1 VLVGDCVSEGTP
13 LANETELLAWAVL
26 RAANRT
32 QARGTTIRL
41 VVPRAPEV
49 AYDLDSEIAEE
60 RLLDV
65 EEWLVER
72 GYLVPAD
79 IGLVWGTYTIT
90 PAGLDWLREGMPEPL
105 EAPQKARH
113 IEVREERLE
122 LLRRTEELQSR
133 LVAGT
138 EGRLG
143 DLEEYQRAL
152 ERLYKSAPGHTL
164 TEDAGLRAARG
175 AELVAEDVRGVR
187 LP

>member
-1 VLVGDCVSEGTP
+1 MALSESLRVVARAGCDVLVGDCVSEGTP

-90 PAGLDWLREGMPEPL
+90 SAGLDWLREGMPQPL
-105 EAPQKARH
+105 EAPQM
-113 IEVREERLE
+113 
-122 LLRRTEELQSR
+122 S
-133 LVAGT
+133 
-138 EGRLG
+138 
-143 DLEEYQRAL
+143 
-152 ERLYKSAPGHTL
+152 
-164 TEDAGLRAARG
+164 TEDASRSQPPTDETASS
-175 AELVAEDVRGVR
+175 VASERVPCWRWVLG
-187 LP
+187 